1 MTYRD
6 TLSEKDAHLA
16 RRLEGFG
23 DVVFGFSVS
32 QLALQLSLPQTP
44 QDLVGN
50 PIRYFLYFATFAAL
64 AGFWLR
70 FHRMLS
76 GAFRPAP
83 FELVA
88 VFFYLAFVGL
98 VPYALYANAHFAMNG
113 SLQGGRAGLA
123 AYLLCIT
130 MLSLSSAGVQ
140 LRNFVR
146 GYTMFDERER
156 RKAWESSTVSVA
168 VTVTTAFALIVD
180 LTAGVSAG
188 GFAAFAIAAGA
199 AITRQV
205 ARRRIPSAA
214 LLRLPADTN
223 RIPDGEAG
231 ANRIRDGEADTNPA
245 EAPAG

>member
-44 QDLVGN
+44 QALVDN

-83 FELVA
+83 FDLVA
-88 VFFYLAFVGL
+88 VFFYLAFIGL
-98 VPYALYANAHFAMNG
+98 VPFALYANAHFAMNG
-113 SLQGGRAGLA
+113 SLQGGRIGLA
-123 AYLLCIT
+123 AYLLCIL
-130 MLSLSSAGVQ
+130 MLSLSSAAVQ
-140 LRNFVR
+140 LRNFLR
-146 GYTMFDERER
+146 GYYFFDEAER
-156 RKAWESSTVSVA
+156 RKAWESSVVSVA
-168 VTVTTAFALIVD
+168 VTVTSAFALTVD
-180 LTAGVSAG
+180 LTTSVTG
-188 GFAAFAIAAGA
+188 GGLAAFSIAVGGAIA
-199 AITRQV
+199 RRV
-205 ARRRIPSAA
+205 ARRRVPSPEF
-214 LLRLPADTN
+214 LRLPA
-223 RIPDGEAG
+223 PA
-231 ANRIRDGEADTNPA
+231 TNPA
-245 EAPAG
+245 KAPAG